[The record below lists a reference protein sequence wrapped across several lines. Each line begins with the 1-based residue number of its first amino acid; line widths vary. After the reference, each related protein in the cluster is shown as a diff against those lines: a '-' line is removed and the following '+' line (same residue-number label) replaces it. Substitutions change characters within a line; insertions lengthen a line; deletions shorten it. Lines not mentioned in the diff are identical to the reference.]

1 MTFKLKNG
9 NTVELVPDQE
19 PPNPR
24 TEWDNVTKIWCFHRR
39 YILGDK
45 HGLRADQF
53 SGFGEFEQYI
63 RDTECPAIIK
73 PLYMYDHSGLTIST
87 SHFHCPWDSGQI
99 GFVFVTQAAVREE
112 GLNPDT
118 LDEMLESEVKTY
130 DQYLRGDVWI
140 AREVETGD
148 SVSGI
153 FDPDEDDVRGMFE

>member
-1 MTFKLKNG
+1 MIKLKNG

-63 RDTECPAIIK
+63 RDTEGPAIIK
-73 PLYMYDHSGLTIST
+73 PLYMYDHSVEFAEPT
-87 SHFHCPWDSGQI
+87 
-99 GFVFVTQAAVREE
+99 
-112 GLNPDT
+112 PDT
-118 LDEMLESEVKTY
+118 AHDKVRIEAIAARLVPRKLHRDIECCGGELLFTAYSDISAKIEQHLKKAGYAILEGGSTAEP
-130 DQYLRGDVWI
+130 GDP
-140 AREVETGD
+140 GD
-148 SVSGI
+148 LL
-153 FDPDEDDVRGMFE
+153 